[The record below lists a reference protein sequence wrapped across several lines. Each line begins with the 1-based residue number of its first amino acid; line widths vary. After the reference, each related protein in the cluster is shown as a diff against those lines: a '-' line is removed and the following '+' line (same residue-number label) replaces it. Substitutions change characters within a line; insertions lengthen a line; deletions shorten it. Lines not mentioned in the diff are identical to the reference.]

1 MSNEQDTPA
10 VRHVD
15 TPSGRIGYVEVGSG
29 PVALFV
35 HGVLLNKHMWRYQ
48 LGALSDFRRCIA
60 VDLLA
65 HGDTEI
71 AAAQDVSVTANAKM
85 LKEVLDALHI
95 DQVDLIGNDS
105 GGGICQIFAALN
117 PDRVRTLTLTN
128 CDIRHD
134 FANPQ
139 TIILKDIVAAALLS
153 LMVPGDGAPS
163 HNGLFVSPCGMRQDP
178 PWPARAF
185 EALVVDEP
193 VNAL

>member
-85 LKEVLDALHI
+85 LKEVLDALHSRPYRR
-95 DQVDLIGNDS
+95 IGRSACWCCPAETDPS
-105 GGGICQIFAALN
+105 GGRWPPSVRHHRNPPSSRSGRPRGTVREHRRFPRSPALDAAMSDETHQAYRRRCSDQPSK
-117 PDRVRTLTLTN
+117 PDR
-128 CDIRHD
+128 
-134 FANPQ
+134 Q
-139 TIILKDIVAAALLS
+139 T
-153 LMVPGDGAPS
+153 P
-163 HNGLFVSPCGMRQDP
+163 
-178 PWPARAF
+178 
-185 EALVVDEP
+185 
-193 VNAL
+193 

>member
-15 TPSGRIGYVEVGSG
+15 TPSGRTGYVEVGSG

-48 LGALSDFRRCIA
+48 IGALSDVRLCIG

-65 HGDTEI
+65 HGNTEI

-95 DQVDLIGNDS
+95 DDVDHPGNHD
-105 GGGICQIFAALN
+105 GG
-117 PDRVRTLTLTN
+117 
-128 CDIRHD
+128 
-134 FANPQ
+134 
-139 TIILKDIVAAALLS
+139 
-153 LMVPGDGAPS
+153 
-163 HNGLFVSPCGMRQDP
+163 
-178 PWPARAF
+178 
-185 EALVVDEP
+185 
-193 VNAL
+193 

>member
-1 MSNEQDTPA
+1 MRNEQDTPA

-71 AAAQDVSVTANAKM
+71 AAAQDATSSVPTIWSVSSAHST
-85 LKEVLDALHI
+85 I
-95 DQVDLIGNDS
+95 S
-105 GGGICQIFAALN
+105 
-117 PDRVRTLTLTN
+117 TLW
-128 CDIRHD
+128 
-134 FANPQ
+134 
-139 TIILKDIVAAALLS
+139 
-153 LMVPGDGAPS
+153 PS
-163 HNGLFVSPCGMRQDP
+163 SP
-178 PWPARAF
+178 
-185 EALVVDEP
+185 
-193 VNAL
+193 N

>member
-35 HGVLLNKHMWRYQ
+35 EGVLLTKHMWRYQ

-95 DQVDLIGNDS
+95 DQVDQVDLVGNDS

-117 PDRVRTLTLTN
+117 PDRVRRLTLANVRT
-128 CDIRHD
+128 HD
-134 FANPQ
+134 N
-139 TIILKDIVAAALLS
+139 
-153 LMVPGDGAPS
+153 AP
-163 HNGLFVSPCGMRQDP
+163 P
-178 PWPARAF
+178 
-185 EALVVDEP
+185 E
-193 VNAL
+193 